1 MRGVWRGVTVN
12 GTVSDFVSGS
22 TSFSGNYLGWH
33 PIVTDDS
40 DANLDGYDQTVLP
53 GPPVGPSGSLSAT
66 GLTTPQPLA
75 YAVSGQGLG
84 IATLDARL
92 RLLIPV
98 TVDSGT
104 YTSTIT
110 ITVI

>member
-1 MRGVWRGVTVN
+1 M
-12 GTVSDFVSGS
+12 
-22 TSFSGNYLGWH
+22 
-33 PIVTDDS
+33 
-40 DANLDGYDQTVLP
+40 
-53 GPPVGPSGSLSAT
+53 
-66 GLTTPQPLA
+66 
-75 YAVSGQGLG
+75 G

-98 TVDSGT
+98 TVESGT